1 MRGETV
7 LHNRALLT
15 LMLGHFTNDLFG
27 GVLTLL
33 LPVMKT
39 RFNLD
44 NAAIGLV
51 ALAYA
56 STASLSQPFFGHLSD
71 RHSRTWFVP
80 ATVLWGGTLA
90 ATWGFAPS
98 YGVLLLLAGLA
109 GLGSGAFHPLGAS
122 QASAVTDDH
131 GRNAAMSIYAVGGT
145 SGYALGPL
153 VAVLLLALFGVR
165 GTVALLVPAVVVA
178 GLLSRQMTR
187 AAAERT
193 PRSTSDSR
201 RTAGSEPMP
210 WSVLGRIIAVVMLR
224 SWVFLAVL
232 QFVPIWYDDMG
243 YSAAFYGPLATTLLL
258 AGAVGT
264 LAGGVLAD
272 RVGQRRVML
281 GSVLLAIPPLLVF
294 AGFPGWW
301 AFAVGAVLGLIADSS
316 LGVSLVAAQRLL
328 PGRTGIASGVILG
341 LGFVTG
347 GIGVPV
353 TGRVA
358 DAVGLPIALMSL
370 SALLAVAALLVV
382 SIPASAFAPR
392 VSDATEPGHGLAPSA
407 GVASPSVGG

>member
-1 MRGETV
+1 MAVGTV
-7 LHNRALLT
+7 LRNRALLT

-33 LPVMKT
+33 LPVMKD
-39 RFNLD
+39 RFDLG
-44 NAAIGLV
+44 NAEIGLV
-51 ALAYA
+51 ALACA
-56 STASLSQPFFGHLSD
+56 SASSLSQPVFGYLSD
-71 RHSRTWFVP
+71 RHSHPWFVP
-80 ATVLWGGTLA
+80 ATVLWGGSLA

-109 GLGSGAFHPLGAS
+109 GVGSGAFHPLGAS
-122 QASAVTDDH
+122 NAAAVTDDR
-131 GRNAAMSIYAVGGT
+131 GRNAAMSVYTVGGT

-153 VAVLLLALFGVR
+153 VAVLFLALFGAR
-165 GTVALLVPAVVVA
+165 GTVVLLVPAVVVA
-178 GLLSRQMTR
+178 ALLSRQMAGVAAVGAAR
-187 AAAERT
+187 AAEVSLRSASAE
-193 PRSTSDSR
+193 PV
-201 RTAGSEPMP
+201 P
-210 WSVLGRIIAVVMLR
+210 WGLLARIIAVVMLR

-232 QFVPIWYDDMG
+232 QFVPIWYDDLG
-243 YSAAFYGPLATTLLL
+243 YAAAFYGPLATTLLL

-272 RVGQRRVML
+272 RVGPRRVLL

-301 AFAVGAVLGLIADSS
+301 AFAVAAVLGLIADSS

-347 GIGVPV
+347 GIGVPI
-353 TGRVA
+353 TGRIA
-358 DAVGLPIALMSL
+358 DEVGLSTALMSL
-370 SALLAVAALLVV
+370 SALLAVAALLVL

-392 VSDATEPGHGLAPSA
+392 VSGAPESEHGLAPTA